1 MLHIKDTIKYEQ
13 IKSIS
18 LKDKLSLKSLF
29 NLFNIASLCKKNGM
43 LKHKGYAVSELLE
56 LLFLF
61 PFMSIV
67 SVHSF
72 YVSRFNEFLK
82 AQKDTLFRL
91 KNNEYSTIYLP
102 KDIKNYL
109 NAMQINRATQLN
121 V

>member
-91 KNNEYSTIYLP
+91 PQTIGFSAL
-102 KDIKNYL
+102 
-109 NAMQINRATQLN
+109 MQTK
-121 V
+121 